1 MQDLTWRRTNYL
13 ENGVEKVQNYT
24 GELVNGLKRAG
35 IQDVIMDSDPA
46 EIQMFPGLIQQMSR
60 HV

>member
-35 IQDVIMDSDPA
+35 IQDVIMDSDPG
-46 EIQMFPGLIQQMSR
+46 ENQMFPGLIQQMSR